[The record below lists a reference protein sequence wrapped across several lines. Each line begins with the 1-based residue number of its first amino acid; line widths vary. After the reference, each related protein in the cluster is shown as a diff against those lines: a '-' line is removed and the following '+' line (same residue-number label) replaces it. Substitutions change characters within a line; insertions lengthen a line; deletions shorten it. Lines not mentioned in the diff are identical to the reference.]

1 MVTCEMQLTVGVD
14 GGMTVMDELEAF
26 RLGAISTSPANG
38 VEAALQESGEGLGA
52 EKQELGHGMLRRA
65 TVQCI
70 WGFSKP
76 DAESKKRPVI
86 TQLLSLKR
94 WRATS
99 SPDRYF

>member
-1 MVTCEMQLTVGVD
+1 
-14 GGMTVMDELEAF
+14 MTVTDELEAF
-26 RLGAISTSPANG
+26 RLGTILTLPTNG
-38 VEAALQESGEGLGA
+38 AEAALQESGEGLGA
-52 EKQELGHGMLRRA
+52 QKQELGHEMWRRT

-70 WGFSKP
+70 WGFPKP

>member
-1 MVTCEMQLTVGVD
+1 
-14 GGMTVMDELEAF
+14 MTATDELKAF
-26 RLGAISTSPANG
+26 RLGAISTLPANG
-38 VEAALQESGEGLGA
+38 AEAALQESGEGLGA
-52 EKQELGHGMLRRA
+52 EKQELGHGMWRRT

-70 WGFSKP
+70 WGFPKP

-99 SPDRYF
+99 SPSCYF